1 MLVAAGTVI
10 RITRA
15 GKRPRQGFLYPRC
28 AWYPAPF
35 KMTAD
40 ISAGNTTSLPAS
52 ARAWLHRRTLRRR
65 HPRPYRHLTFPG
77 LRPVMSSNRASGFA
91 VQESLNNVPFTQK
104 TLTRSARLQACPA
117 RTEIEKVGCPLS
129 RKGLKVVDLIG
140 MPARRSEV
148 VSEIQTVMSL
158 HATNQIPCIERSRQ
172 PIRKG
177 KETGE
182 AWAP

>member
-1 MLVAAGTVI
+1 MVSGALQNDGRHIGRQHHVAPGFSSRMASSTNATPAASSAVSPLNLPWLTPCHVI
-10 RITRA
+10 KPGERLCGA
-15 GKRPRQGFLYPRC
+15 GKSQQCSVYTKNPDKIGAF
-28 AWYPAPF
+28 
-35 KMTAD
+35 
-40 ISAGNTTSLPAS
+40 AS
-52 ARAWLHRRTLRRR
+52 
-65 HPRPYRHLTFPG
+65 
-77 LRPVMSSNRASGFA
+77 
-91 VQESLNNVPFTQK
+91 
-104 TLTRSARLQACPA
+104 CPA

-129 RKGLKVVDLIG
+129 RKGLEVVDLIG

-148 VSEIQTVMSL
+148 VSEIQTVVSL